1 MRELIQL
8 TDTELDLV
16 SGGAGAAAAGAGT
29 TSASAGSAENLGVN
43 FLIVDG
49 LIITVRGTVAAGGAE
64 VLGPATLGAVATGN

>member
-49 LIITVRGTVAAGGAE
+49 LIITALWCPRRRDKTARRQGARK
-64 VLGPATLGAVATGN
+64 PD